1 MSSSTRWHRLI
12 IGGIVALATAIAF
25 AACGG
30 DDDDG
35 ESSDAGAGG
44 TLGVLIDE
52 PRNDNSFG
60 EATFSGAERAA
71 QEFDLDLSV
80 VDSLSGKVQE
90 AQQAL
95 DNFASDSDYVIN
107 GASATYQTAPRV
119 AQEFPDTQFRVY
131 AVPVTQDPNLF
142 SAVQDW
148 YPLGYLAGVVAAR
161 TTDSGVVGFVG
172 GAEIP
177 PTTRGLEGYEAGVE
191 DTDPSVEVLSA
202 ITGSFSDST
211 KGKSATA
218 AQIASDADV
227 VYSFLDAAHEGA
239 VQAAS
244 EADDEVKLM
253 GVIAPK
259 CELSDGLDLGD
270 TLFRQ
275 DELIYTL
282 VEQMINGEG
291 EDIVYELEDPKIQGF
306 EFCPGESTPELES
319 DLEDVR
325 EAFNSGDLT
334 APPL

>member
-1 MSSSTRWHRLI
+1 MSSRTRWHRLAI
-12 IGGIVALATAIAF
+12 AAIVAFATAIAF
-25 AACGG
+25 TACGG
-30 DDDDG
+30 DDDDDDG
-35 ESSDAGAGG
+35 ESADGGNGG

-71 QEFDLDLSV
+71 EEFDLELSV

-131 AVPVTQDPNLF
+131 AVPVSQDPNLF

-161 TTDSGVVGFVG
+161 TTESGVVGFVG

-177 PTTRGLEGYEAGVE
+177 PTTRGLEGFEAGVE
-191 DTDPSVEVLSA
+191 DTDSSVEVLSA

-211 KGKSATA
+211 DRKS
-218 AQIASDADV
+218 V
-227 VYSFLDAAHEGA
+227 V
-239 VQAAS
+239 
-244 EADDEVKLM
+244 
-253 GVIAPK
+253 
-259 CELSDGLDLGD
+259 
-270 TLFRQ
+270 
-275 DELIYTL
+275 
-282 VEQMINGEG
+282 
-291 EDIVYELEDPKIQGF
+291 
-306 EFCPGESTPELES
+306 
-319 DLEDVR
+319 
-325 EAFNSGDLT
+325 
-334 APPL
+334 